1 MRNFFFILKSL
12 CGGKSANTPPSE
24 FSYAS
29 HGIIP
34 AFLKPLA
41 LILLFVLGSVNV
53 WGEEV
58 TGTFTMKNAGQ
69 SSPVSD
75 NGVTFTW
82 SSSQIITGTNNSS
95 GFKDK
100 NQSGDA
106 YMLVTIP
113 AGATLT
119 SISKTNG
126 NNWGGSASIKVYT
139 GNSTSG
145 NLIATI
151 VSGTE
156 AYPISSNNTGT
167 TYYLINNTGANAW
180 INSLSITYSTGSSSV
195 PSALSVPT
203 GMSSGTPT
211 MAGTTLSWNAVA
223 NATGYALT
231 IGNNTPITTEFT
243 TAAGKVSYSLTGLI
257 ADTEYTWKVKAVGDG
272 ENYSDSEDCAVQ
284 NFTTADD
291 PSYLKVTYDFTN
303 TSNYPDGFPATSS
316 PAHTTTTATEYEF
329 GGNTLKLYV
338 PNNFY
343 RDGSHLFF
351 GQTAVSNSIPTGAYI
366 EFPAIPD
373 YKLTKV
379 VLHENSNAA
388 NGAYLNIFST
398 AGDAM
403 STAVLSTDVK
413 DKDATFVLNNPDYN
427 TAYRITAATA
437 SKNLRFDR
445 LVLTYAPKPAVS
457 SIAIKTAPAK
467 TSYTANEN
475 FDPSGLVIT
484 VNYEGGSSE
493 DVTYNN
499 TTASDFTF
507 SPATSTALNA
517 TNTTVTVTYGGKTA
531 NQAITVNRIATS
543 LSWSASSYTANA
555 GDSYSFPTLT
565 KTPANLAG
573 VTYSSSNEDLAIIDE
588 NGDILVDDDNITESV
603 STTITA
609 YFAQT
614 DVYAAATSASYT
626 LTINPAN
633 TPALEVD
640 PAALN
645 FGVVAVNENDSKKF
659 VLGGEYLDANATYAI
674 TGAGAAMFSIES
686 PTFPLTPNQ
695 GAIIED
701 VFVKYAPTVAGSHSA
716 TLTISSTGATPVE
729 VALSGQAKERRTV
742 TWYKGDS
749 EELTAQERGSA
760 TTSVLDGDAV
770 TAIPSAPA
778 SCDDAI
784 SFMGWTDAPYA
795 KNDAAPTPLY
805 TDVEDFPAI
814 SGSNATYYAVWA
826 EVKASNGS
834 VAVTYNS
841 TNFPTTYAAA
851 QDYELEG
858 YTFNILQ
865 VYKNGE
871 KMQWRKSGDS
881 NGTGTMYNKDVF
893 PGHISSIVVEFDA
906 SDSNKNHTLE
916 IGNAANPT
924 GGTSITPSIDGNT
937 YTFDCSAYSYDY
949 FVLTNGSGAGYTSSV
964 TINYAYTST
973 KNYTTTC
980 AAPVVIAN
988 PTFDVA
994 GGIYNVTKTVKVNNY
1009 NSSYYYF
1016 YTLDGSTPAANNLT
1030 PTGTAVAYNHTTGI
1044 AINESCT
1051 LKVIAYDAYANTSDV
1066 TSATYTLNLP
1076 LTLAQFVAQ
1085 KPTTDKEIDLTD
1097 AIVLG
1102 AQGKFIYVQQGN
1114 AAMALYNYNPAS
1126 WVKGN
1131 KVTGIITGKYT
1142 GSYDVPELQVNSFG
1156 EATATGSF
1164 DMPTPLEI
1172 TEENAEELLV
1182 ESNMYRYAEIKDVNF
1197 GVEDENPV
1205 VRTANEYYYYDDA
1218 LSVITGK
1225 VLPESTVSCDVKGII
1240 YPYKSSGS
1248 FYYSQLAP
1256 IALSDIAA
1264 KNATAVLPAISP
1276 EGGADAE
1283 NAEEVTYMSTV
1294 SVPMVE
1300 NEKVYISVNNA
1311 EPALLAEDASVQI
1324 EGDVKLVVSAKR
1336 DFYADNTVTYYYKPS
1351 SYPKQIAV
1359 SSEHGDVTVKVGENV
1374 VTSALPESAVTFT
1387 VAEAAHFHIAS
1398 VAVNYEGGS
1407 LTPALSE
1414 GKYSFTMPDK
1424 DVTIAL
1430 AYTED
1435 THYTITYADGGA
1447 TSGSAPT
1454 GALAWQYAGEDVEL
1468 LDNEYVWDEDHNF
1481 TGWKV
1486 TYGETEWDKAVGQ
1499 SFEMPAANVTIT
1511 AQWVEKQYCALTL
1524 KVNGEDYLVKNIEQT
1539 IEQTISGLAGYEN
1552 PANQNGYEF
1561 VGWATSQELNDV
1573 TETIETI
1580 ENYTPEVGETN
1591 KTLYAV
1597 FKRVDEG
1604 APKTDVLTAADLTAT
1619 GTGYVEFSNVQKNSA
1634 AKYAGKT
1641 AKNGENIQLN
1651 EKSKQGIYSSV
1662 SGGTLVSIRIQMTS
1676 NTKDI
1681 GVYGSNTG
1689 FTGYTSI
1696 PSQGE
1701 VVEIEKFA
1709 NKSDWTVTPSSDYKY
1724 VGITSATDGA
1734 KQISSISITWQP
1746 KTTYYTTAPSA
1757 VYAVSYALGGGAWK
1771 EDEGCDGANVKAG
1784 KTFDICESVPVRDHY
1799 KFNGW
1804 KVGDNTA
1811 SGTITIDAATVIT
1824 ANWVP
1829 KVESNI
1835 TYNAGTGTGFDAVVG
1850 NNEEGTEIVLPSA
1863 SDKSISKEGYDFVGW
1878 QYNGNL
1884 YKTGTTFEMPASA
1897 VTFVA
1902 QWKKQNITKMTLVTN
1917 ANQLVNGSQVI
1928 FVNQEDAAI
1937 AGNSDKETD
1946 TYMASE
1952 IVSFNED
1959 KSVVT
1964 STGNGIVMTLVQVE
1978 GGWAFKYNNKYLAPY
1993 SGNKMAWYSNATAWE
2008 ITFDGVNAKIV
2019 KGSYAMRYN
2028 KASNAKRFAAYGLT
2042 GVEPIQL
2049 YASLTAITD
2058 TENPVAIS
2066 DLGYVEGDVIV
2077 VNSGVELTMDAPS
2090 APASITV
2097 KDGATVT
2104 ISAATEADNLIV
2116 ENGGK
2121 VTVSSS
2127 TTVNDLI
2134 IGSTMASGKS
2144 GQIDGATNINF
2155 EAVGDVYFDLTLG
2168 ADGTS
2173 AQWHAFTVPFP
2184 VDALN
2189 GVYDLD
2195 GNKLTNE
2202 VNYAIMDYH
2211 GDIRANGEYGWKKY
2225 RGILQ
2230 PGTFYL
2236 MTVDGDRTTYRFKKV
2251 AGADIVAENTIS
2263 YAAYQV
2269 GEGEDSDKG
2278 WNGIGNP
2285 TLFYGQININV
2296 QVLNPSTYTYEVK
2309 TANSTNFVVGT
2320 PFFYQAS
2327 TTSTI
2332 SMSAASGS
2340 AFYAPK
2346 RQAENEIKDV
2356 EISFGNEE
2364 FKDHLYISAREEA
2377 TNNYEIGK
2385 DLAKMMMTS
2394 TPSVA
2399 QIYGKAY
2406 NTNLCMIDAP
2416 LVNDQATYK
2425 FTLYAPTAGEYTI
2438 TAPNMENVDIY
2449 LTKDDAI
2456 IWNISEDGYTL
2467 DMQQGFT
2474 TGYGLLLQVKAPEI
2488 ATDIDNLSGN
2498 ASGVQKVVIDDHVYI
2513 LRGEKMY
2520 DTTGKIVK

>member
-29 HGIIP
+29 HGITP

-41 LILLFVLGSVNV
+41 LVLLFVLGSVNV
-53 WGEEV
+53 WGETIFLETFGSTNANTAFASYTGFSATTSMFSTSGTVQSHYSGVGSVGKNNLNGVNLSSGYTDASGLSGAYHGGTANSTATILQISNIDISNYTSLRLSFGALGGSTSHKINV
-58 TGTFTMKNAGQ
+58 TYKI
-69 SSPVSD
+69 D
-75 NGVTFTW
+75 NGTETSLIENGAITNAEW
-82 SSSQIITGTNNSS
+82 TLLSENITGTGSS
-95 GFKDK
+95 LTLYFKHTPTK
-100 NQSGDA
+100 NW
-106 YMLVTIP
+106 TIRLDDI
-113 AGATLT
+113 T
-119 SISKTNG
+119 I
-126 NNWGGSASIKVYT
+126 T
-139 GNSTSG
+139 G
-145 NLIATI
+145 
-151 VSGTE
+151 E
-156 AYPISSNNTGT
+156 ANNTPAKT
-167 TYYLINNTGANAW
+167 TLAT
-180 INSLSITYSTGSSSV
+180 
-195 PSALSVPT
+195 PT
-203 GMSSGTPT
+203 GMSSGEPGVN
-211 MAGTTLSWNAVA
+211 GTTLSWNVVEHAD
-223 NATGYALT
+223 GYALT
-231 IGNNTPITTEFT
+231 IGTNDPITTGFT
-243 TAAGKVSYSLTGLI
+243 TNNDVVSYTLAGLD
-257 ADTEYTWKVKAVGDG
+257 AETTYTWKVKATTSDT
-272 ENYSDSEDCAVQ
+272 EHYSNSADCAVQ

-291 PSYLKVTYDFTN
+291 PNYMKVTYDFTN

-366 EFPAIPD
+366 EFPAIPG

-398 AGDAM
+398 AGEAM
-403 STAVLSTDVK
+403 STAVLSTNVK

-457 SIAIKTAPAK
+457 GISIKTAPTKTTYNAK
-467 TSYTANEN
+467 ESFE
-475 FDPSGLVIT
+475 PSGLVLT
-484 VNYEGGSSE
+484 VNYEGGTSE
-493 DVTYNN
+493 DVVYDN
-499 TTASDFTF
+499 TTASDFSF
-507 SPATSTALNA
+507 MPATNA
-517 TNTTVTVTYGGKTA
+517 ELDATHTSVTVTYGGKTA

-543 LSWSASSYTANA
+543 LLWSANSFAVNIGAASPL
-555 GDSYSFPTLT
+555 FPTLT
-565 KTPANLAG
+565 TTPDNLAG
-573 VTYSSSNEDLAIIDE
+573 VTYSSTDENVALIDE
-588 NGDILVDDDNITESV
+588 NTGEIVLGDEPG

-609 YFAQT
+609 SFEQT
-614 DVYAAATSASYT
+614 NVYAAASPASYT
-626 LTINPAN
+626 LSLQAAN
-633 TPALEVD
+633 TPSLETD
-640 PAALN
+640 PSSLD
-645 FGVVAVNENDSKKF
+645 FGVVAVNDNKPLQFTLS
-659 VLGGEYLDANATYAI
+659 GEHLTADASLVI
-674 TGAGAAMFSIES
+674 TGDDMFSVVPS
-686 PTFPLTPNQ
+686 VAKDGDGN
-695 GAIIED
+695 IIEN
-701 VFVKYAPTVAGSHSA
+701 VTVTYAPTEDGSHSA

-729 VALSGQAKERRTV
+729 VALSGEAKARRTV
-742 TWYKGDS
+742 KWYKGNAD
-749 EELTAQERGSA
+749 EITGNDLGSA
-760 TTSVLDGDAV
+760 TTSVLDGDAI
-770 TAIPSAPA
+770 TAMPSAPA
-778 SCDDAI
+778 SCDVSI
-784 SFMGWTDAPYA
+784 SFVGWTDAIYA
-795 KNDAAPTPLY
+795 KNDNAPTKLY
-805 TDVEDFPAI
+805 ISAAEFPAV

-826 EVKASNGS
+826 EQGAAQESSLTQGVNTSGLISNAGWTNNGAGTYSNHGLKFDTQGDFITSADISSENLNSVIVKFKAGANTSTGS
-834 VAVTYNS
+834 VFTITSHDADGNVIDTKS
-841 TNFPTTYAAA
+841 CTPATNFDNQNDYSYPLTGSSTIKYVKIVLSNRTVNVGMEYCELFKSVATY
-851 QDYELEG
+851 EG
-858 YTFNILQ
+858 YT
-865 VYKNGE
+865 
-871 KMQWRKSGDS
+871 
-881 NGTGTMYNKDVF
+881 
-893 PGHISSIVVEFDA
+893 
-906 SDSNKNHTLE
+906 
-916 IGNAANPT
+916 
-924 GGTSITPSIDGNT
+924 
-937 YTFDCSAYSYDY
+937 
-949 FVLTNGSGAGYTSSV
+949 TNCV
-964 TINYAYTST
+964 
-973 KNYTTTC
+973 
-980 AAPVVIAN
+980 APVVITD

-994 GGIYNVTKTVKVNNY
+994 GGTYNVAKTVKVNNY
-1009 NSSYYYF
+1009 NSNYYYF
-1016 YTLDGSTPAANNLT
+1016 YTLDGTTPAADANLQ

-1051 LKVIAYDAYANTSDV
+1051 LKVIAYDADANTSDV

-1102 AQGKFIYVQQGN
+1102 AQGKFIYVQQGE
-1114 AAMALYNYNPAS
+1114 AAMALYNNTPAS

-1142 GSYDVPELQVNSFG
+1142 GNYNVPEMQVSSFG
-1156 EATATGSF
+1156 TATATGAF

-1172 TEENAEELLV
+1172 TDDNAGETLV
-1182 ESNMYRYAEIKDVNF
+1182 ESNMFRYAEIKNVTF
-1197 GVEDENPV
+1197 GVDENEFTIV
-1205 VRTANEYYYYDDA
+1205 NTTGDYYYYYEDE
-1218 LSVITGK
+1218 LSIMTGK
-1225 VLPESTVSCDVKGII
+1225 ILPESTVTCDVKGII
-1240 YPYKSSGS
+1240 YPYKSSGT
-1248 FYYSQLAP
+1248 FYYDQLAP
-1256 IALSDIAA
+1256 IALSDIST
-1264 KNATAVLPAISP
+1264 KNAVSTLPTITPAGST
-1276 EGGADAE
+1276 DSE
-1283 NAEEVTYMSTV
+1283 NPTEVTYLSNVTV
-1294 SVPMVE
+1294 TAAE
-1300 NEKVYISVNNA
+1300 NTVVALTVNGEEA
-1311 EPALLAEDASVQI
+1311 ESPVQI
-1324 EGDVKLVVSAKR
+1324 EGDVTMVVTASR
-1336 DFYADNTVTYYYKPS
+1336 DFYADNTATYYYKPS
-1351 SYPKQIAV
+1351 AYPKTITKV
-1359 SSEHGDVTVKVGENV
+1359 STNGTMTVKVGENEV
-1374 VTSALPESAVTFT
+1374 SSALPNATVEVTISNVEKHYSLNSVT
-1387 VAEAAHFHIAS
+1387 VKDADNGDVTVSE
-1398 VAVNYEGGS
+1398 NEGV
-1407 LTPALSE
+1407 
-1414 GKYSFTMPDK
+1414 YSFTMPNK
-1424 DVTIAL
+1424 DVTITAN
-1430 AYTED
+1430 Y
-1435 THYTITYADGGA
+1435 
-1447 TSGSAPT
+1447 
-1454 GALAWQYAGEDVEL
+1454 
-1468 LDNEYVWDEDHNF
+1468 DN
-1481 TGWKV
+1481 T
-1486 TYGETEWDKAVGQ
+1486 
-1499 SFEMPAANVTIT
+1499 T
-1511 AQWVEKQYCALTL
+1511 AYCALTVI
-1524 KVNGEDYLVKNIEQT
+1524 VNGVPQAPVNIVREDEYDLSEIAT
-1539 IEQTISGLAGYEN
+1539 
-1552 PANQNGYEF
+1552 PADQNGYEF
-1561 VGWATSQELNDV
+1561 VGWAESEQAEDV
-1573 TETIETI
+1573 ETTIETI
-1580 ENYTPEVGETN
+1580 DSYTPGAAETS

-1597 FKRVDEG
+1597 FSRVDNTSPNVG
-1604 APKTDVLTAADLTAT
+1604 KYIKVTADLGTAWAGDYLIAYSNAIFADGRT
-1619 GTGYVEFSNVQKNSA
+1619 GGETGMGKANQKVVPGDKLNGNVVDGTWGDTYNVTLEEISA
-1634 AKYAGKT
+1634 
-1641 AKNGENIQLN
+1641 
-1651 EKSKQGIYSSV
+1651 
-1662 SGGTLVSIRIQMTS
+1662 
-1676 NTKDI
+1676 
-1681 GVYGSNTG
+1681 GSNTYLLKTKDG
-1689 FTGYTSI
+1689 KYNYYTSN
-1696 PSQGE
+1696 SSNGLS
-1701 VVEIEKFA
+1701 A
-1709 NKSDWTVTPSSDYKY
+1709 N
-1724 VGITSATDGA
+1724 ATRA
-1734 KQISSISITWQP
+1734 TAANYPISITFTSASDVKLKLGGNATGSVFRYNAQSSMFRFYQNCGQSAVYLYKKFTAP
-1746 KTTYYTTAPSA
+1746 TYYTTAPAA
-1757 VYAVSYALGGGAWK
+1757 VYAVSYALGGGAWA
-1771 EDEGCDGANVKAG
+1771 ENEGCDGANVKAG

-1835 TYNAGTGTGFDAVVG
+1835 TYNAGTGTGSDAVVE
-1850 NNEEGTEIVLPSA
+1850 NNEEGAEIVLPSA
-1863 SDKSISKEGYDFVGW
+1863 ADKSLNKTGFDFVGW
-1878 QYNGNL
+1878 LYNGNL
-1884 YKTGTTFEMPASA
+1884 YKAGQTFEMPSSA

-1946 TYMASE
+1946 TYMVSE

-1993 SGNKMAWYSNATAWE
+1993 SGNRMAWYSNATAWE
-2008 ITFDGVNAKIV
+2008 ITFDGVNAKIE
-2019 KGSYAMRYN
+2019 KDSYAMRYN
-2028 KASNAKRFAAYGLT
+2028 KASNAKRFAAYSLT

-2077 VNSGVELTMDAPS
+2077 VNSGVQLTMNEPS

-2127 TTVNDLI
+2127 TTVNDLF

-2168 ADGTS
+2168 ANGTS

-2211 GDIRANGEYGWKKY
+2211 GDIRANGDYGWKKY

-2251 AGADIVAENTIS
+2251 AGADIVATNSIS
-2263 YAAYQV
+2263 YTAYN
-2269 GEGEDSDKG
+2269 GGGEDSDKG

-2296 QVLNPSTYTYEVK
+2296 QVLNPNSYTYEVK
-2309 TANSTNFVVGT
+2309 MANSTNFVVGT
-2320 PFFYQAS
+2320 PFFYQAT

-2332 SMSAASGS
+2332 SMGAVSGS

-2416 LVNDQATYK
+2416 LVNGQATYK
-2425 FTLYAPTAGEYTI
+2425 FTLYAPVAGEYTI

-2498 ASGVQKVVIDDHVYI
+2498 ASCVQKVVIDDHVYI